1 LTIATL
7 LNYRTPN
14 PEEEEE
20 EEEIINIPTSKKYQ
34 TSSLLNFLFQQKVWF
49 TETS

>member
-14 PEEEEE
+14 PEEE

-34 TSSLLNFLFQQKVWF
+34 TSSLLNFLFQQKV
-49 TETS
+49 

>member
-14 PEEEEE
+14 PKEEEE

-49 TETS
+49 T